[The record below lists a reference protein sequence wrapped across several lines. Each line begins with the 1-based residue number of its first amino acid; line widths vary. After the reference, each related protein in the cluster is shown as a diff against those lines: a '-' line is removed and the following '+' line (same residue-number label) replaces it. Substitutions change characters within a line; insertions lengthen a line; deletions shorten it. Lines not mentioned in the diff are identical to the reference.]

1 MAKTLMLCEIWV
13 LRHLGEKRVVRGLR
27 RKEGLRKFAFGSEL
41 EEGRGRN
48 QRFAGRIVDGWRDFG
63 GQESL

>member
-13 LRHLGEKRVVRGLR
+13 LRHLGEEGVVRGLR
-27 RKEGLRKFAFGSEL
+27 WKERLRKLAFSSGL
-41 EEGRGRN
+41 EEERGRN
-48 QRFAGRIVDGWRDFG
+48 QRFAGRIVDGWSDFG